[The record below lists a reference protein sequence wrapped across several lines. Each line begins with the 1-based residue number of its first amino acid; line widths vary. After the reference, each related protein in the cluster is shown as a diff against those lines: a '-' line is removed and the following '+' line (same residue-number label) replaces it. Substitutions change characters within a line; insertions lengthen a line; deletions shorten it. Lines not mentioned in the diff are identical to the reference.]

1 MKQYLAEFIGTFTLV
16 FCGTGA
22 VIVNEVIPGSVTH
35 VGIAMTFGLVV
46 MAMIY
51 ALGEKSGAHLNPAV
65 SIAFTVY
72 GNFPVSKTAPYIIA
86 QLAGGIAASSVLKT
100 LFPLSVLLGATIP
113 SGSNLQSFIMESILS
128 FFLML
133 VIISVAKG
141 SKEQGLF
148 AGIAIGSVVLLEA
161 MFAGPVS
168 GASMNP
174 VRSLAPAIVSGQLK
188 QVWIYVTAPV
198 LGTVLAVLVYKLIK

>member
-1 MKQYLAEFIGTFTLV
+1 MKKYLAECIGTFALL

-35 VGIAMTFGLVV
+35 VGIAVTFGLVV

-65 SIAFTVY
+65 TIAFAVN
-72 GNFPVSKTAPYIIA
+72 GNFPVKQIVPYIIS
-86 QLAGGIAASSVLKT
+86 QLTGAVAASLVLKI
-100 LFPLSVLLGATIP
+100 LFPASVLLGATLP
-113 SGSNLQSFIMESILS
+113 SGSSAQSFIMECILS

-133 VIISVAKG
+133 VIIHVAKG

-174 VRSLAPAIVSGQLK
+174 ARSLAPAIVSGEMK
-188 QVWIYVTAPV
+188 QVWIYMTAPV
-198 LGTVLAVLVYKLIK
+198 LGMLAATGIYKLIK